1 MAIDQNLRKAH
12 NFDMNHV
19 LSGEIN
25 AAGRA
30 SGYHAEL
37 AADGAARI
45 RPGSTVTQNGNGT
58 YSAQVDVY
66 DAAKGVWV
74 EKTAYKGQST
84 FLNPS
89 WSQARIECEVA
100 EAFTKRRATDPIK
113 RSFTE
118 FTPSGIQIQFH
129 TDGTRTTFVPTGK

>member
-1 MAIDQNLRKAH
+1 VAIDQSLRKAH

-45 RPGSTVTQNGNGT
+45 RPGSTVTHNANGT

-74 EKTAYKGQST
+74 EKTANKGEST
-84 FLNPS
+84 FFNPA
-89 WSQARIECEVA
+89 WSQARIEYEVA
-100 EAFTKRRATDPIK
+100 EAFKERRMLSSTQWQG
-113 RSFTE
+113 T
-118 FTPSGIQIQFH
+118 TPSGIEIGGY
-129 TDGTRTTFVPTGK
+129 TSPTRTTFYPTGK